1 MIDSTF
7 FFFLGQAF
15 SVVFEGL
22 GESTETLLIF
32 ILLFNGVF
40 SFGFKTDFTSFV
52 LVDEELEG
60 DVEGGLLVVF
70 CLAEMFFF
78 FD

>member
-1 MIDSTF
+1 M
-7 FFFLGQAF
+7 
-15 SVVFEGL
+15 VFEGL

-60 DVEGGLLVVF
+60 DVEGGLSVA
-70 CLAEMFFF
+70 LALAGMFFF

>member
-1 MIDSTF
+1 M
-7 FFFLGQAF
+7 
-15 SVVFEGL
+15 VFEGL

-40 SFGFKTDFTSFV
+40 SFGFKTDFRSFV

-60 DVEGGLLVVF
+60 DVEGGLPVA
-70 CLAEMFFF
+70 LALAGMFFL

>member
-15 SVVFEGL
+15 SVVFEGP
-22 GESTETLLIF
+22 GESTGTLLIF

-40 SFGFKTDFTSFV
+40 SFGFKMDFRSFV

-60 DVEGGLLVVF
+60 DVEGGLPVVF
-70 CLAEMFFF
+70 CLAEMFFS